1 MNYLISE
8 MDARA
13 HELARA
19 WGAGVET
26 IAFCA
31 AENLSDEKMIAEA
44 RDALSAYPF
53 FTMHGP
59 FYEMA
64 PCAID
69 PMIRDVAMHRFR
81 QAADVCRRIGAQKLI
96 LHSGYAPQV
105 YYPIWFT
112 EKSIPFWR
120 EFLATQPED
129 FSLAIEN
136 VLDVDPKPIR
146 DVLDG
151 IGDARAKIC
160 LDTGH
165 ANCYSPVPIDQ
176 WIDMLGDRIGHVH
189 LHNNS
194 GARDEHLRA
203 GSMNLSDVAR
213 CIREAAPDADICIE
227 SMEAEKFEQLI
238 GR

>member
-1 MNYLISE
+1 MKYLISE

-13 HELARA
+13 HDLARE
-19 WGAGVET
+19 WGVGIES

-31 AENLSDEKMIAEA
+31 AENLSDARMIQDTRA
-44 RDALSAYPF
+44 ALSAYPARA
-53 FTMHGP
+53 MHGP

-81 QAADVCRRIGAQKLI
+81 QAADVCRQIGAQKLI

-120 EFLATQPED
+120 EFLSTQPAD

-136 VLDVDPKPIR
+136 VLDTDPAPIR

-176 WIDMLGDRIGHVH
+176 WIDTLGDRIGHVH
-189 LHNNS
+189 LHNNA
-194 GARDEHLRA
+194 GARDAHLCA
-203 GSMNLSDVAR
+203 GRMDLSDVLR
-213 CIREAAPDADICIE
+213 RIREDAPNADICIE
-227 SMEAEKFEQLI
+227 SMEAEKFEALI
-238 GR
+238 RR

>member
-1 MNYLISE
+1 MQYLISE

-13 HELARA
+13 HDLARE
-19 WGAGVET
+19 WGVGIES

-31 AENLSDEKMIAEA
+31 AENLSNAKMIQNTRA
-44 RDALSAYPF
+44 ALSAYPACA
-53 FTMHGP
+53 MHGP

-81 QAADVCRRIGAQKLI
+81 QAADVCRQIGAQKLI

-120 EFLATQPED
+120 EFLSTQPAD

-136 VLDVDPKPIR
+136 VLDTDPAPIR

-176 WIDMLGDRIGHVH
+176 WIDILGDRIGHVH
-189 LHNNS
+189 LHNNA
-194 GARDEHLRA
+194 GVRDEHLRA
-203 GSMNLSDVAR
+203 GRMDLSDVLR
-213 CIREAAPDADICIE
+213 RIREAAPNADICIE
-227 SMEAEKFEQLI
+227 SMEAEKFEALI
-238 GR
+238 RG